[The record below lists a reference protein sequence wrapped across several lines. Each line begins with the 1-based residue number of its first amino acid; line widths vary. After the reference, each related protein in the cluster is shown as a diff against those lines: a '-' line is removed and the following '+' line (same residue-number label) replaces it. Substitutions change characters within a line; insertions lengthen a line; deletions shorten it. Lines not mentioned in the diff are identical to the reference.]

1 MAATTIAEH
10 KRRPDPVRM
19 GQLLRTLRIS
29 ALMTQQQVAD
39 ALRVPK
45 STYSNWE
52 RGAYLPAVHNM
63 QALKSLYPAQA
74 DTLQTTYMG
83 CKIKSITV
91 IEQ

>member
-1 MAATTIAEH
+1 MPETIAEH

-29 ALMTQQQVAD
+29 ALMTQQQTAD

-52 RGAYLPAVHNM
+52 RGAYLPAVHNV
-63 QALKSLYPAQA
+63 QALKALYPKQA
-74 DTLQTTYMG
+74 EQLQKTYMG
-83 CKIKSITV
+83 CKIKSVRIM
-91 IEQ
+91 EE